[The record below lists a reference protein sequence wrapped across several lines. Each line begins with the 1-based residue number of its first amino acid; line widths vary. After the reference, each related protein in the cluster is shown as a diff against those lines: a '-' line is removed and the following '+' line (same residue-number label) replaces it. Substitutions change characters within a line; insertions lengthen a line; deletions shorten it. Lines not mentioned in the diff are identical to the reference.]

1 LCDSYG
7 LEYAVKPDG
16 YLQAWAQRDG
26 RDPVAHYSAVD
37 LGTPGAAGVL
47 LDAPRK
53 SQPRRPNH
61 WTVVG
66 TQGSGDDEQVY
77 IAKTSATQP
86 PYDIAGYGIVRAR
99 YEMNQATS
107 QAQVTAAAQTYMR
120 NAMITSETRSL
131 EIPADPR
138 LELGDIISAQTDTGE
153 MLTGRVAAYSLPVSE
168 PGSDMRVDVGVL
180 KW

>member
-1 LCDSYG
+1 
-7 LEYAVKPDG
+7 
-16 YLQAWAQRDG
+16 
-26 RDPVAHYSAVD
+26 
-37 LGTPGAAGVL
+37 

-53 SQPRRPNH
+53 SQDRRPNR

-66 TQGSGDDEQVY
+66 TQGAGDDEQVFV
-77 IAKTSATQP
+77 AKVSATQP
-86 PYDIAGYGIVRAR
+86 PYDVEGYGVVRAR
-99 YEMNQATS
+99 YEMNMATS

-120 NAMITSETRSL
+120 DAMVTSETRSL

-153 MLTGRVAAYSLPVSE
+153 MLTGRVTAYSLPVSE

-180 KW
+180 RW